1 MPLNYYFDLMSQP
14 SRAVYMF
21 LNITK
26 VPFVP
31 KPVALRKGEHN
42 GDDFK
47 KINPFSLVPAIEDDG
62 WCLTESIAISKY
74 LIQKYG
80 LADKWFPKDL
90 KKQARVEEYLHWQ
103 HFNTRGSCAMLF
115 QQLLILPVATGH
127 KTDPDLVESS
137 RIRIRRMVGQLEA
150 YFLNERAYLAGDD
163 ISIAD
168 IFGACELMQL
178 YGCHE
183 EGLYESSPKVKAWL
197 ERVKAETKPYFDE
210 AHAMIYRAR
219 TRFHAVVSKL

>member
-21 LNITK
+21 LNINK
-26 VPFVP
+26 VPFVS

-42 GDDFK
+42 GAAFK
-47 KINPFSLVPAIEDDG
+47 EINPFSLVPAIEDDG

-80 LADKWFPKDL
+80 LADHWFPKDL
-90 KKQARVEEYLHWQ
+90 KRQARVEEYLHWQ
-103 HFNTRGSCAMLF
+103 HFNTRGICASLF
-115 QQLLILPVATGH
+115 QHLLIMPVATG
-127 KTDPDLVESS
+127 KKSDPAIVENLKV
-137 RIRIRRMVGQLEA
+137 RVKKMVGQLES
-150 YFLNERAYLAGDD
+150 YFLKDRAYLAGDE
-163 ISIAD
+163 ISLAD

-178 YGCHE
+178 HGCHE
-183 EGLYESSPKVKAWL
+183 DSLFDNSPKVKAWL
-197 ERVKAETKPYFDE
+197 ERVRAETKPHFDE

-219 TRFHAVVSKL
+219 QRFHAVIAKL